1 MTGWSAANVAKM
13 AAAEPL
19 NCAKSYGSD
28 AETPQMTGEK
38 IDALLALRSDGRLL
52 VGRDRIKLLEA
63 VAEHGSITKA
73 AKAAGFSYKTAW
85 DAVDAINNLLPS
97 PAFITKAGGRSGG
110 GAHVTE
116 EGRRLIE
123 TFHRLEARMSRISS
137 LIAQEGFAGHDDFA
151 LWSLGIKISTRNM
164 FQTEVVSVRRWPV
177 DVEVTLKVT
186 AESMI
191 HAIVTNE
198 AADELGLAPGRKALA
213 LIKSSFVRLSLPGES
228 AKAERNSFNGVVRRR
243 TDAERNSEVLID
255 IGSGK
260 TMTSVIARQTAED
273 LEIRPGMPAVASF
286 NASDVILAVD

>member
-1 MTGWSAANVAKM
+1 
-13 AAAEPL
+13 
-19 NCAKSYGSD
+19 
-28 AETPQMTGEK
+28 MTGEK

-63 VAEHGSITKA
+63 VVEHGSITKA

-116 EGRRLIE
+116 EGRRLIA

-137 LIAQEGFAGHDDFA
+137 LIAQEGFAGHDEFT

-164 FQTEVVSVRRWPV
+164 FQTEVIAVRRWPV

-186 AESMI
+186 AEDII

-213 LIKSSFVRLSLPGES
+213 LIKSSFVWLAVPGVEGQS
-228 AKAERNSFNGVVRRR
+228 RRNSFSGVVRRR
-243 TDAERNSEVLID
+243 VDAERNSEVLLD

-260 TMTSVIARQTAED
+260 TMTAVIARQTAED
-273 LEIRPGMPAVASF
+273 LEIQVGAQAIAGF
-286 NASDVILAVD
+286 DATNVILAVD

>member
-1 MTGWSAANVAKM
+1 
-13 AAAEPL
+13 
-19 NCAKSYGSD
+19 
-28 AETPQMTGEK
+28 MTGEK

-186 AESMI
+186 AESAI

-213 LIKSSFVRLSLPGES
+213 LIKSSFVRLSPSRVPRRGGQGRAQQLQGRRQ
-228 AKAERNSFNGVVRRR
+228 ATNRRR
-243 TDAERNSEVLID
+243 TQQRSADRHRFGQNHDIGDRAPDRRGSRNSGGHAGGGRFQRDRRDSRGRLTARDHGRAKWSRVHSPRAID
-255 IGSGK
+255 
-260 TMTSVIARQTAED
+260 
-273 LEIRPGMPAVASF
+273 
-286 NASDVILAVD
+286 